1 MLPARGEDIV
11 AVISRETYRGEDVL
25 GRRQIF
31 IYLYIRCKR
40 SLKKEMPM
48 TVDVFRSQ
56 RGLMVKFQGIWKLT
70 GILKEKFLQF
80 SIWDRSQLNDEYFE
94 MRKRIMVE
102 LHLKFIWSIS
112 LLNYNKRMKN
122 VSILKCTTPLKVV
135 IKQRIFKRYKDHIN
149 KNKST
154 TLLHQPFN

>member
-31 IYLYIRCKR
+31 IHLYIRCKR

-56 RGLMVKFQGIWKLT
+56 RGLMVKFQGI
-70 GILKEKFLQF
+70 
-80 SIWDRSQLNDEYFE
+80 
-94 MRKRIMVE
+94 
-102 LHLKFIWSIS
+102 
-112 LLNYNKRMKN
+112 
-122 VSILKCTTPLKVV
+122 
-135 IKQRIFKRYKDHIN
+135 
-149 KNKST
+149 
-154 TLLHQPFN
+154 